1 MKTMTLQW
9 QKDQYNL
16 FWCRFNSELLNDP
29 RLTHKFQIGY
39 ESIKLDVRGVY
50 IIWEGLTNDKTLYVG
65 SGFIKQRFEEH
76 LKKPAIQARKYR
88 SLYATWAIPPLQPV
102 SANPFRYPTLNR
114 YSAMDR
120 LRSVNPLRGI
130 EKYLGIMLN
139 PVLNKRLPEN
149 VDWIVVNLPEWEIPE
164 NPLRTNYI
172 QRNRSRWSDLK

>member
-29 RLTHKFQIGY
+29 RLTHKFQIGF
-39 ESIKLDVRGVY
+39 ESFEVDVSGVY

-65 SGFIKQRFEEH
+65 SGRIKQRFREH
-76 LKKPAIQARKYR
+76 LSKPDFQDYGI
-88 SLYATWAIPPLQPV
+88 YATWAIPPLQPV
-102 SANPFRYPTLNR
+102 KSNPYRL
-114 YSAMDR
+114 SAMEI
-120 LRSVNPLRGI
+120 LESVYPIRGI

-139 PVLNKRLPEN
+139 PVLSKRLPEN
-149 VDWIVVNLPEWEIPE
+149 VDWVVVNLPEWEIQE
-164 NPLRTNYI
+164 NPFRTNYI